1 MINAPLRFDA
11 VRRAALNFEP
21 MGIFRSRQPSRN
33 KHKAARTRLVL
44 LSLLAGFALAACYT
58 LYVSVQQG
66 QTVERLATYDHAF
79 DAAQGTIELMRL
91 QNAVAGLALGLPGSS
106 GNLVEIRFWIVEN
119 RLSIL
124 SRPSFTAFISG
135 HPEIS
140 GVVGQLKDQL
150 EQVRSLLPHIH
161 EPGAAKETILA
172 LEALDAPMTQ
182 LTGLT
187 SGLVGDQFRS
197 DQERLQT
204 LHLIFSGLMF
214 ALIAVGILLLAMLL
228 RDNRL
233 VSDANENLRFLADN
247 LRAKRAELKAAN
259 ETVAAANLEL
269 QLQNDELRSRDET
282 LLVQNTRFDAALN
295 NMSHGLVMVDR
306 DRRLIVANDRFR
318 AMFRIGVDQ
327 RIEGKKIEEVFETI
341 RPGTRWSEMIISR
354 LKALSEA
361 SIAQRHG
368 QFLVEDAER
377 ALQVN
382 HVAMADGGW
391 VAIYDDIT
399 ERRKIEAQTDFLAHH
414 DALTK
419 LPNRLMLARSLEQAI
434 RERKRDG
441 FFALL
446 LLDVDH
452 FKYVNDTLGHLAGD
466 TLLVEVG
473 NRLKTCID
481 EPDMVARL
489 GGDEFAIL
497 QAAPGSREDVA
508 ALAARVAATLA
519 ERYEIDG
526 RHVMVSASVGISIF
540 DSASQDT
547 EKLLRNADIAL
558 YRAKSEG
565 RATWR
570 FFEATMES
578 EVLYRAAL
586 AADIREAERRGEL
599 DVVFQPIYEIST
611 STIVQ
616 FEALARWNHP
626 FLGAISP
633 AQFIPIAEESRLI
646 VPIGEMVLRRACQTA
661 VTWPAHIR
669 VAVNL
674 SPVQLEDLTFVG
686 TVRRILA
693 ETGLAPTRLEFEI
706 TEGALLGEKA
716 SVRQSLVSLRAL
728 GVTLALDDFG
738 TGYASLS
745 YLHKFPFDKIK
756 IDRSF
761 VSGLDEHS
769 DSRVIV
775 EAIISL
781 AARLG
786 LATTAEGI
794 ERASQWDLLA
804 DAGCHFGQGFYLG
817 RPLSRN
823 MVRDLLADNMR
834 RLTFESLP
842 PVPPWEADG
851 TLV

>member
-1 MINAPLRFDA
+1 
-11 VRRAALNFEP
+11 
-21 MGIFRSRQPSRN
+21 MGIFRSGQPSRN
-33 KHKAARTRLVL
+33 KRKAARTRFVL
-44 LSLLAGFALAACYT
+44 LTVLGGFTLAACYT
-58 LYVSVQQG
+58 LYVSIQQG
-66 QTVERLATYDHAF
+66 QTVDRLATYDDAF

-119 RLSIL
+119 RVSVL
-124 SRPSFTAFISG
+124 SRPSFTEFVSG
-135 HPEIS
+135 HPEIA
-140 GVVGQLKDQL
+140 GVVSQLKDQL
-150 EQVRSLLPHIH
+150 EQVRTLMPNLHK
-161 EPGAAKETILA
+161 PGVANEAILA

-182 LTGLT
+182 LASIT
-187 SGLVGDQFRS
+187 SELVGDQFRT

-214 ALIAVGILLLAMLL
+214 ALIAVGILLLVLLL

-269 QLQNDELRSRDET
+269 QLQNDELRSRDEA
-282 LLVQNTRFDAALN
+282 LRIQNTRFDAALN

-318 AMFRIGVDQ
+318 VMFRIGIEQ
-327 RIEGKKIEEVFETI
+327 RIEGKKIEEVFEAL
-341 RPGTRWSEMIISR
+341 RPGTFWSEEIISR

-361 SIAQRHG
+361 SVAQRHG
-368 QFLVEDAER
+368 QFLVEGADR

-399 ERRKIEAQTDFLAHH
+399 ERRKIEAHTDFLAHH

-419 LPNRLMLARSLEQAI
+419 LPNRLMLASSLAQAI

-466 TLLVEVG
+466 NLLVEVG
-473 NRLKTCID
+473 NRLRTCIG

-497 QAAPGSREDVA
+497 QRAPRSREDVA
-508 ALAARVAATLA
+508 ALAERVASTLA

-526 RHVMVSASVGISIF
+526 RHVLVSASVGISIF

-586 AADIREAERRGEL
+586 AADIRDADRRGEL
-599 DVVFQPIYEIST
+599 YVVFQPIYDIST
-611 STIVQ
+611 ASIAQ
-616 FEALARWNHP
+616 FEALLRWNHP

-646 VPIGEMVLRRACQTA
+646 VPIGETVLRRACETA

-674 SPVQLEDLTFVG
+674 SPVQLEDQSFVE
-686 TVRRILA
+686 TVQQILA
-693 ETGLAPTRLEFEI
+693 QTGLAPTRLEFEI

-716 SVRQSLVSLRAL
+716 SVRQSLAALRAL

-761 VSGLDEHS
+761 VTGLEEET

-775 EAIISL
+775 EAVISL

-786 LATTAEGI
+786 LTTTAEGI

-804 DAGCHFGQGFYLG
+804 DAGCRFAQGFYLG
-817 RPLSRN
+817 RPVSSSV
-823 MVRDLLADNMR
+823 VRDMLAQGAR
-834 RLTFESLP
+834 RLAFEEALP
-842 PVPPWEADG
+842 APPPQEAGG
-851 TLV
+851 TLA